1 MSKKGLIVINGY
13 FINDAVKHQIESLKQ
28 AFNKRG
34 VTVDLIKGNELD
46 IVIDGYGVKHTL
58 PDYDFIIYLDKEILR
73 AQMLE
78 KAGYK
83 LFNGS
88 EVIRVCDDK
97 ALTYVT
103 LVGSGIK
110 MPKTVFSPLNYTGIG
125 DGEFLSFVEKTV
137 GYPVVVK
144 SAYGSMGK
152 GVYKADNREQLE
164 KLYSSLKTLPHLYQ
178 KFIGKG
184 GRDIRVIVIGG
195 KVVASMERVNEKDF
209 RSNVEQGGIGKKI
222 ELDKTATEIAQTVAK
237 TLNADYLGIDI
248 LFDGEEYYL
257 CEANSNAF
265 FKGIT
270 NATGID
276 VAEFYAKH
284 ILEKIN

>member
-1 MSKKGLIVINGY
+1 
-13 FINDAVKHQIESLKQ
+13 
-28 AFNKRG
+28 
-34 VTVDLIKGNELD
+34 
-46 IVIDGYGVKHTL
+46 
-58 PDYDFIIYLDKEILR
+58 
-73 AQMLE
+73 
-78 KAGYK
+78 
-83 LFNGS
+83 
-88 EVIRVCDDK
+88 
-97 ALTYVT
+97 
-103 LVGSGIK
+103 
-110 MPKTVFSPLNYTGIG
+110 
-125 DGEFLSFVEKTV
+125 
-137 GYPVVVK
+137 
-144 SAYGSMGK
+144 
-152 GVYKADNREQLE
+152 
-164 KLYSSLKTLPHLYQ
+164 
-178 KFIGKG
+178 
-184 GRDIRVIVIGG
+184 VIGG

-222 ELDKTATEIAQTVAK
+222 ELDKTVTEIAQTVAK